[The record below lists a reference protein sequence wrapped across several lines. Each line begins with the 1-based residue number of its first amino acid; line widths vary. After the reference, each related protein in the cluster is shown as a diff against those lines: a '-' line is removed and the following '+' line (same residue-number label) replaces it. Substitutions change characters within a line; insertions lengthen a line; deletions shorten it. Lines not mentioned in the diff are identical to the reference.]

1 MNYIKRLATENTELK
16 ENIEAVIDTLNDK
29 LRYLSSSKFQGYENN
44 FVNAE
49 EAYKMIA
56 EIKHQLFL
64 SGI

>member
-1 MNYIKRLATENTELK
+1 MNYIKQLESDKTELK
-16 ENIEAVIDTLNDK
+16 QTIESVIEILNDK
-29 LRYLSSSKFQGYENN
+29 LRYLSSSKFQGHDNN

-56 EIKHQLFL
+56 EIKHELFL